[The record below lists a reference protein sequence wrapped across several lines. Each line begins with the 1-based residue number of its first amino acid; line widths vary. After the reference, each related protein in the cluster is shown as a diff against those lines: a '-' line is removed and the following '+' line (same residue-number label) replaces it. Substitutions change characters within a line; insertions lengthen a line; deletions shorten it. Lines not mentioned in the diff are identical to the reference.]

1 MRALWYS
8 RGSEVFIAA
17 KAPQQRA
24 ARRNNQVLSKDEE
37 LEFLPEVSEAKK
49 KEIENYCDHR
59 AIEAVLAKRD
69 EWNVMT
75 AKWVLTWKWSEKGWK
90 IKARLCLRG
99 FQDRQEADLHRYSPN
114 GNSGSTASPSD
125 LRSHAQMAVREH

>member
-1 MRALWYS
+1 MRVLWYS

-24 ARRNNQVLSKDEE
+24 ARRNNQVLSKEEE
-37 LEFLPEVSEAKK
+37 LEFLPEVAEAKK

-59 AIEAVLAKRD
+59 AIEAVLAKGD

-90 IKARLCLRG
+90 IKARLASVDSRIGRG
-99 FQDRQEADLHRYSPN
+99 PTFTDTPPPRLKWHSV
-114 GNSGSTASPSD
+114 SC
-125 LRSHAQMAVREH
+125 